1 MINKKILM
9 TSIIVITS
17 ILIASPFAMQ
27 TGYAGLFQDVGLTLD
42 ISPDGKVVEGG
53 TATYS
58 FTSTNNGLGYLVDC
72 SLEDN
77 RLGTIGTFD
86 LKEGSVEVITVNAVI
101 YETVANTAI
110 LRCFDYLGTEH
121 TVESSIVVVSL
132 KSSATLEK
140 KVDATT
146 VNAGETVEYTYT
158 VENTGESNLSCTLVD
173 DKINLGLGSL
183 FFVAGEQRIFTAN
196 AVISEDT
203 TNVATLECSSQIE
216 GFSVTSTQT
225 VTIIPDRILVHI
237 DIKPESC
244 PNPVNINSRGLLP
257 VAILGNEVDV
267 SQIDVDTILLAGV
280 SPIRHDVEDVAT
292 PHTPVTAVVNPND
305 CTIDG
310 PDGVDDLTLKFDTQQ
325 VLDALDASRGDV
337 IQVLLTGNL
346 LDGTEIHSYDTII
359 VR

>member
-42 ISPDGKVVEGG
+42 ISPDGDKVAEGG

-121 TVESSIVVVSL
+121 TVESSTVVVGL
-132 KSSATLEK
+132 DSSATLEK
-140 KVDATT
+140 TVDATT

-158 VENTGESNLSCTLVD
+158 VVNTGESDLFCSLVD
-173 DKINLGLGSL
+173 DQINLGLGSL
-183 FFVAGEQRIFTAN
+183 FFVTGEERIFTAD

-203 TNVATLECSSQIE
+203 TNVATLDCESQLGG
-216 GFSVTSTQT
+216 GFSVSSTQT
-225 VTIIPDRILVHI
+225 VTIIPDPDPDPTIEKTLV
-237 DIKPESC
+237 
-244 PNPVNINSRGLLP
+244 
-257 VAILGNEVDV
+257 LG
-267 SQIDVDTILLAGV
+267 
-280 SPIRHDVEDVAT
+280 
-292 PHTPVTAVVNPND
+292 PVTL
-305 CTIDG
+305 
-310 PDGVDDLTLKFDTQQ
+310 DLCL
-325 VLDALDASRGDV
+325 G
-337 IQVLLTGNL
+337 
-346 LDGTEIHSYDTII
+346 
-359 VR
+359 

>member
-1 MINKKILM
+1 M

-27 TGYAGLFQDVGLTLD
+27 TGYAGLFQDVGLTLGANV
-42 ISPDGKVVEGG
+42 IAKVTEGG

-121 TVESSIVVVSL
+121 TVESSTVVVSFD
-132 KSSATLEK
+132 SSATLEK
-140 KVDATT
+140 TVDATT

-158 VENTGESNLSCTLVD
+158 VVNTGESNLSCSLVD
-173 DKINLGLGSL
+173 DKINLGLGNL
-183 FFVAGEQRIFTAN
+183 FFSQDEQRTFTAD

-203 TNVATLECSSQIE
+203 TNLATLECESQLGDE
-216 GFSVTSTQT
+216 FSVTSTQT

-267 SQIDVDTILLAGV
+267 SQIDVSTIQLAGV
-280 SPIRHDVEDVAT
+280 SPIRDNIEDVAT
-292 PHTPVTAVVNPND
+292 PHTPDTAVVNPND

-310 PDGVDDLTLKFDTQQ
+310 PDGIDDLTLKFDTQQ

-346 LDGTEIHSYDTII
+346 LDGTVIHSYDVII
-359 VR
+359 IR